1 MGTIYEFVHYVYLVL
16 LYKHNHL
23 YVNMCVFV
31 LECIS
36 GAKRKVTLTL
46 GGVWQCI
53 DTFFTSATM
62 SISLRRHNHYGHNT
76 ERVQENILMCF
87 QLRIKYENEYNCLY

>member
-1 MGTIYEFVHYVYLVL
+1 MVTIYEFVHHVYLVL

>member
-1 MGTIYEFVHYVYLVL
+1 MGTIYEIVHHVYLVL

-31 LECIS
+31 LECINY
-36 GAKRKVTLTL
+36 GAKQKVTLTL
-46 GGVWQCI
+46 GGIWQCI

-62 SISLRRHNHYGHNT
+62 SISLDGIIIIWPQT
-76 ERVQENILMCF
+76 ESSG
-87 QLRIKYENEYNCLY
+87 KYLNVLSTQNKI

>member
-1 MGTIYEFVHYVYLVL
+1 MGTIYEFVHHVYLVL

-36 GAKRKVTLTL
+36 GAKLKVTLTL
-46 GGVWQCI
+46 RGIWQCI
-53 DTFFTSATM
+53 DIFFTSATM
-62 SISLRRHNHYGHNT
+62 SISLRWHNHYG
-76 ERVQENILMCF
+76 R
-87 QLRIKYENEYNCLY
+87 KY

>member
-1 MGTIYEFVHYVYLVL
+1 MGTIYEIVHHVYLVL

-36 GAKRKVTLTL
+36 DAKQKVTLTL
-46 GGVWQCI
+46 GGIWQCI

-62 SISLRRHNHYGHNT
+62 SISLRWHNHYGHKLK
-76 ERVQENILMCF
+76 EFRKIS
-87 QLRIKYENEYNCLY
+87 